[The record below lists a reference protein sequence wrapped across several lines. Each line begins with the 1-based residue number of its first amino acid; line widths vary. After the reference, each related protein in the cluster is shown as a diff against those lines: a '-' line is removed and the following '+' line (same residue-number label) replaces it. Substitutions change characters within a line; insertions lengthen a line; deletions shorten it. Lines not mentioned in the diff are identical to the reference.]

1 MSWFDEQIK
10 QRIEHDDQVFADSFA
25 CIANAVTNEKKIII
39 NDTELAKDAIKIVLK
54 NLGYNTKAEIPSGIK
69 DINEQLEY
77 LCRPFGVMHRRVR
90 LTQGWYKDCIGP
102 MLAFTKEDN
111 TPIALLPDFSGYK
124 YIENGVSK
132 KVNEKTM
139 DILDDDA
146 ICFYKPFP
154 TRKITPI
161 DLIKYA
167 FETRSIKD
175 YVIFFSFTA
184 ISSLLG
190 LLLPKISYFLY
201 SDVVESKSVT
211 LLISTITFLICVNV
225 STLLFDTFK
234 ALYNNII
241 STKMTIAVQAATMMR
256 ILSLPANFFRKYS
269 SGELSSRAG
278 YLTSLCNTLMSLIFS
293 TGISSL
299 FSLVYIFSIFEYA
312 PGLVVPALII
322 IVVTIGFSVITTL
335 VQNKITKELMENS
348 TKESGLTYA
357 MLTGIRKI
365 RLAGAEKRIFA
376 KWANL
381 YSKNVAYTYN
391 PPFFIAYNGIFS
403 SIISLSGTIVMY
415 FFAIK
420 TGVNLAEYSA
430 FNTAYGMVFGA
441 FSSLASI
448 ALSSSQIKPVLEMAT
463 PIMDGEPEVSDNKEI
478 IEKLNGNIEFNNVCF
493 RYDEKMPLIVNDL
506 TLKIKA
512 NQYIAIVGKTGCGKS
527 TLIRLLLGFEKAQKG
542 AIYYDG
548 KDINSIDLKSLRRKI
563 GVVMQDGKLF
573 QGDIFSNITI
583 SAPWLTLDEAW
594 AAAEMAGIAD
604 DIRDMPMGMNTL
616 ITEGSGGISGGQRQ
630 RLLIARAVAPKPKI
644 LIFDE
649 ATSAL
654 DNITQKQVSEAL
666 DSLKCT
672 RIVIAHRLS
681 TIKHCDRILYLED
694 GKIKEDGTYEELIAK
709 NGLFAELV
717 NRQRLDINK

>member
-1 MSWFDEQIK
+1 MGWFDEQIK
-10 QRIEHDDQVFADSFA
+10 QRKLNDDQVFEETFA
-25 CIANAVTNEKKIII
+25 CIANAVTHDKKIVV
-39 NDTELAKDAIKIVLK
+39 NDVELAKDAIKVVLK
-54 NLGYNTKAEIPSGIK
+54 SLGYNCKIEVPKSIS

-77 LCRPFGVMHRRVR
+77 LCRPYGIMHRRVR

-102 MLAFTKEDN
+102 LLGFTNDN
-111 TPIALLPDFSGYK
+111 TPVALIPDFSGYK
-124 YIENGVSK
+124 CLINGEYK
-132 KVNEKTM
+132 KVNEKIMET
-139 DILDDDA
+139 ISEDA

-154 TRKITPI
+154 TRKINSL

-167 FETRSIKD
+167 FETRSVKD

-184 ISSLLG
+184 ISSLMG
-190 LLLPKISYFLY
+190 LLLPKITYFLY
-201 SDVVESKSVT
+201 QDVVVSNSVT
-211 LLISTITFLICVNV
+211 LLVSTITFLICVNV
-225 STLLFDTFK
+225 STMFFNTFK
-234 ALYNNII
+234 TMYNNII

-269 SGELSSRAG
+269 SGELSSRSG
-278 YLTSLCNTLMSLIFS
+278 YLSSLCNTLMSLIFS
-293 TGISSL
+293 TGFTSL

-312 PGLVVPALII
+312 PGLVVPALVII
-322 IVVTIGFSVITTL
+322 FVTIAFSIITTL
-335 VQNKITKELMENS
+335 VQNKITKEQMENS

-365 RLAGAEKRIFA
+365 RLAGAEKRIFG
-376 KWANL
+376 KWGNL
-381 YSKNVAYTYN
+381 YSKNVSLTYN

-403 SIISLSGTIVMY
+403 SAISLIGTLVMFY
-415 FFAIK
+415 FAIK

-448 ALSSSQIKPVLEMAT
+448 ALSGSQIKPVLDMAK
-463 PIMDGEPEVSDNKEI
+463 PIMEAEPEVSDNKEV
-478 IEKLNGNIEFNNVCF
+478 IEKLNGNIEFNNVSF
-493 RYDEKMPLIVNDL
+493 RYDEKMPLIVDDL
-506 TLKIKA
+506 TLKIKSG
-512 NQYIAIVGKTGCGKS
+512 QYIAIVGKTGCGKS
-527 TLIRLLLGFEKAQKG
+527 TLIRLLLGFEKAQRG

-594 AAAEMAGIAD
+594 EAARMAGIAD
-604 DIRDMPMGMNTL
+604 DINDMPMGMNTL
-616 ITEGSGGISGGQRQ
+616 ISEGAGGVSGGQRQ
-630 RLLIARAVAPKPKI
+630 RLLIARAIAPKPKI

-654 DNITQKQVSEAL
+654 DNITQKQVSESL

-694 GKIKEDGTYEELIAK
+694 GKIKEDGTYDELIKK
-709 NGLFAELV
+709 NGLFADLV
-717 NRQRLDINK
+717 NRQRLDINQ